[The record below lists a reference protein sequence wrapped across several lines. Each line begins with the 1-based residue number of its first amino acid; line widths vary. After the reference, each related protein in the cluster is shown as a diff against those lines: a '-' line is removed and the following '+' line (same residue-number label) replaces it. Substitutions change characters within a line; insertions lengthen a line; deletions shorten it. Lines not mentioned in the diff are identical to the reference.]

1 MSPRAHLAIHD
12 PSHRASIRGPIEA
25 PWPLCVPKRSDHDR
39 LMRGFSGFDL
49 VEDTMLELGRRSL
62 LSARARAPG
71 ALFGLLL
78 ELSLSSRCSRCMRRW
93 SLTRCNLSMH
103 SSRRQSPCNCKL
115 CSSPRPLLV
124 LSSSS
129 TNGSCAIFVTHVN
142 VRLDNGSTETN
153 ERRNHPMTLLA
164 KARCSTR
171 GHGCES
177 SYVGRTRPQ
186 V

>member
-39 LMRGFSGFDL
+39 LKRGFSGFDL

-78 ELSLSSRCSRCMRRW
+78 ELSL
-93 SLTRCNLSMH
+93 
-103 SSRRQSPCNCKL
+103 Q
-115 CSSPRPLLV
+115 PLHAPLELDSVQLV
-124 LSSSS
+124 DALVSS
-129 TNGSCAIFVTHVN
+129 TEPVQLQA
-142 VRLDNGSTETN
+142 L
-153 ERRNHPMTLLA
+153 
-164 KARCSTR
+164 
-171 GHGCES
+171 
-177 SYVGRTRPQ
+177 
-186 V
+186 

>member
-1 MSPRAHLAIHD
+1 
-12 PSHRASIRGPIEA
+12 
-25 PWPLCVPKRSDHDR
+25 
-39 LMRGFSGFDL
+39 MRGFSGFDL

-78 ELSLSSRCSRCMRRW
+78 ELSLQPLHAPLELDSVQLVDALVSSTEPVQ
-93 SLTRCNLSMH
+93 L
-103 SSRRQSPCNCKL
+103 QA
-115 CSSPRPLLV
+115 LLV